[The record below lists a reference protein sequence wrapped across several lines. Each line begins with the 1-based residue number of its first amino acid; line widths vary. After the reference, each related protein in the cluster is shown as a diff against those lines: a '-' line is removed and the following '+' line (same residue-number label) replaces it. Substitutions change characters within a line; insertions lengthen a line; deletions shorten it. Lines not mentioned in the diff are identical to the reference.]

1 MPRTPHPR
9 PSSSLTRAS
18 DEACCLPRAVR
29 GVGERREGLLP
40 RIFPFG
46 CQGESNGR
54 ELVHKWVVDG

>member
-9 PSSSLTRAS
+9 PSSNLTRAS
-18 DEACCLPRAVR
+18 DEACCMPRAVR

-40 RIFPFG
+40 RIF
-46 CQGESNGR
+46 QGESNGR